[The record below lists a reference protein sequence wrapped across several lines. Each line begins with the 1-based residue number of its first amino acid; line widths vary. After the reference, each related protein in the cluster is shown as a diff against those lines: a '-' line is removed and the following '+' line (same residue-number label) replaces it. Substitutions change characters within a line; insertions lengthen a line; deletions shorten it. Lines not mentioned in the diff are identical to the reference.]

1 MAGRPGAVRGCR
13 MERALTPDE
22 IRGADFTIALRG
34 YDRHEVEAF
43 LQDVASQFAA
53 LKDSSNKSYQAVGE
67 ELGHL
72 LQQSKDVADKL
83 LLDAQNEAAALLQN
97 ATDEAIQMRDSAD
110 VYASQL
116 RDEVDN
122 EVALWRAQ
130 GDQEFKK
137 RIREAD
143 TRVQEL
149 STTEVE
155 IRQRIDSLRGELEEV
170 TERLL
175 YLGIGGLPPPE
186 PEQTLESDSDHAE
199 SEDVPPVD
207 MPPEDMDAEETNRN
221 GAVSAPPLGST
232 IHHP

>member
-1 MAGRPGAVRGCR
+1 

-43 LQDVASQFAA
+43 LQDVAAEFAA
-53 LKDSSNKSYQAVGE
+53 LKDASQKSYQAVGE

-83 LLDAQNEAAALLQN
+83 LLDAQNEAAALLKN
-97 ATDEAIQMRDSAD
+97 AADEAIQMRESAD
-110 VYASQL
+110 VYANQL
-116 RDEVDN
+116 REEVDN
-122 EVALWRAQ
+122 EVALLRAQ
-130 GDQEFKK
+130 ADHEFKQ

-143 TRVQEL
+143 TRTQEL

-155 IRQRIDSLRGELEEV
+155 IRERIDSLRGELEEV

-175 YLGIGGLPPPE
+175 HLGIGGLPHAE
-186 PEQTLESDSDHAE
+186 PQQTLESDSDHVE
-199 SEDVPPVD
+199 REDVLPVD
-207 MPPEDMDAEETNRN
+207 ALPEDMDTEETPRN